1 MTFRCKKRKHFALCQ
16 SGNMDLSYPRKCMF
30 STFACINRDGQMKS
44 ESGKY
49 AAFAFA
55 CNEIWWAIKG
65 CQKT

>member
-1 MTFRCKKRKHFALCQ
+1 
-16 SGNMDLSYPRKCMF
+16 MF